1 MQNNT
6 RGLETVEQLPT
17 SMPQIIDIDQSATS
31 MPSALLNDRLYSDPL
46 GNATRYLYS
55 SEVLYTPSPAVIFS
69 KEESTINN
77 IKPLLADE
85 SADEGLQ
92 FSMSGGLQA
101 GKREISERDRDVTG
115 VSPPRKLMIKDLEN
129 SSSLLDAGGGGV
141 ARFTRSMDFPT
152 QGNIGLNSTMI
163 PAETASSKSAD
174 FEALLSNAI
183 SSSNGQTMP
192 SSIIPSQT
200 TVPGNFSGN
209 ETALRQDQTMTP
221 VGNATQV
228 VQHKMLINQ
237 TATTKV
243 VEYSELPPQL
253 QAPNLTAHLQ
263 AVMSTRTKNPAM
275 PRNKSDT
282 QLHALHTRSLTEKFA
297 SPSNPVVRK
306 DSGGSLPARVKRANR
321 LPRNMSDTNLAQMAK
336 DSSCR
341 VYTRRR
347 LSSISV
353 DTKPLLLPKN
363 FSDTN
368 LAALSRGMPRRPQ
381 PILPKNLIAIVPPAQ
396 ARTAGAITRVAITQ
410 VDTVVAQTTVS
421 EAQFTTFMVNKQM
434 PCSSEP
440 VKVTLYMPKGKQT
453 APVSMPLEPVASG
466 IQSTTFP
473 QRVEVIQYPGH
484 TPKNASVVSQASVV
498 PPFVNTPIQQT
509 PIPQHQSVATHQD
522 SSVVSQRSTYASHSS
537 TLATAV
543 SSQIAPA
550 FSVSPTPVVGAD
562 PLSSLV
568 QKADE
573 SNCQSVAVKPQEAG
587 LTPSNIRAGAALDS
601 STPAAM
607 NVDKAAEPIAPLQGL
622 SETQLVNLA
631 QILQGSRSGNVGQ
644 ETTIAYLEM
653 LQKQLN
659 TLLVQQ
665 QEILKVQ
672 NNDAV
677 STISTASVVSSMI
690 TAPLASTD
698 VISQASQLDLQAKT
712 QTAPSVKRKSSQ
724 AAAVRTAMS
733 QVGINVP
740 ENAAAP
746 KHNIKI
752 IPDKPTKK
760 DITEQNLIKNQIQV
774 QSTPKQAVQSRTV
787 AKQPQQQPQ
796 QQRQQQQQHR
806 QQSQQCQQQNQ
817 HRHQQQEQQQQ
828 QQRQQTFIENTPTQ
842 QPISTQIFMSKSITT
857 NSVTGSTIP
866 HSGHTTIP
874 RHPASRQLSSLATA
888 TVPDRQTP
896 PVLTREPAGIFPHYT
911 TPQQQQKIA
920 QLQQQQQQQQQELLS
935 LQHKVAVTQ
944 SPVIIVASTPQLS
957 TVDTSV
963 INLSIN
969 QPISDPHNYLK
980 HKSQSAPAMQDLSCI
995 QASGQG
1001 KLGDQKSGSP
1011 RPTMVD
1017 LAIAASQRSY
1027 LMDKTANAGASSAE
1041 SSPGSLGAMAV
1052 VSTIKCGM
1060 IS

>member
-6 RGLETVEQLPT
+6 RGLETVQQLPT
-17 SMPQIIDIDQSATS
+17 SMPQIMDIDQSATS

-55 SEVLYTPSPAVIFS
+55 SEVMYTPNPTVMFS

-85 SADEGLQ
+85 SVDEGLQ
-92 FSMSGGLQA
+92 FSMGGGLQA
-101 GKREISERDRDVTG
+101 GKREISGRDRDVTG
-115 VSPPRKLMIKDLEN
+115 LSPPRKLMIKDVEN
-129 SSSLLDAGGGGV
+129 SSSLLDAGGAGS
-141 ARFTRSMDFPT
+141 AHFTRSMDFPT
-152 QGNIGLNSTMI
+152 QGNIGLNSTII
-163 PAETASSKSAD
+163 PAEPVASKSAD

-183 SSSNGQTMP
+183 SSSNSQTIP
-192 SSIIPSQT
+192 SSIILSHT
-200 TVPGNFSGN
+200 SVPENFSGN
-209 ETALRQDQTMTP
+209 ETALKQDQTMTP
-221 VGNATQV
+221 VGNTTQV

-263 AVMSTRTKNPAM
+263 AVMSTRTKSPAM

-368 LAALSRGMPRRPQ
+368 LAALARGMPRRPQ

-410 VDTVVAQTTVS
+410 VDTVVAQATVS

-453 APVSMPLEPVASG
+453 APVSMPLEPVASD

-473 QRVEVIQYPGH
+473 QRVEVIQYPGN
-484 TPKNASVVSQASVV
+484 TPKNASVVSQAAVV
-498 PPFVNTPIQQT
+498 PPFVNTPIQPT
-509 PIPQHQSVATHQD
+509 PTPQHQSVATHQD
-522 SSVVSQRSTYASHSS
+522 SSVVSQRSTYATHSS

-550 FSVSPTPVVGAD
+550 FSVSPTPVVRAD

-573 SNCQSVAVKPQEAG
+573 SDRQSVAVKPQEAG
-587 LTPSNIRAGAALDS
+587 LTPSNTQAGAALES
-601 STPAAM
+601 STPVAM

-672 NNDAV
+672 NNYAV
-677 STISTASVVSSMI
+677 STVSTASVISSMV
-690 TAPLASTD
+690 TAPGAPTD
-698 VISQASQLDLQAKT
+698 VVSQAGQLDLQAKT
-712 QTAPSVKRKSSQ
+712 QTAPSVQRKSSQ
-724 AAAVRTAMS
+724 AAAVRSAMS

-740 ENAAAP
+740 ENTTAP

-774 QSTPKQAVQSRTV
+774 QSNPKQAIQSRTV
-787 AKQPQQQPQ
+787 AKQPQQQQQHRQQP
-796 QQRQQQQQHR
+796 QQRQQQSQHR
-806 QQSQQCQQQNQ
+806 Y
-817 HRHQQQEQQQQ
+817 QQQEQQQQ
-828 QQRQQTFIENTPTQ
+828 KQQTFIENTPTQ
-842 QPISTQIFMSKSITT
+842 QPISTQIFISKSITT
-857 NSVTGSTIP
+857 TSVARPTMP
-866 HSGHTTIP
+866 HSSHTSIP

-888 TVPDRQTP
+888 TVHDGQTP
-896 PVLTREPAGIFPHYT
+896 PTQSMQAHPLALTREPAGIFPHYT

-920 QLQQQQQQQQQELLS
+920 QIQQQQQQQQQQELLS
-935 LQHKVAVTQ
+935 LQHKVVVTQ
-944 SPVIIVASTPQLS
+944 SPVIIVANTPQLS
-957 TVDTSV
+957 TVDTSM

-969 QPISDPHNYLK
+969 QPIIDSHNHLK
-980 HKSQSAPAMQDLSCI
+980 HKSQSAPAMQDLSGG
-995 QASGQG
+995 QASGQC

-1027 LMDKTANAGASSAE
+1027 LMDKTANVGASSAE

-1052 VSTIKCGM
+1052 VSTVA
-1060 IS
+1060 